1 MCECCVFQ
9 MTLPFQL
16 AWLGDF
22 FTEVTVILVLTT
34 LGYKFRPADDNPY
47 FHVPDSDGEDETV
60 ELA

>member
-1 MCECCVFQ
+1 